1 MPGLS
6 VGIRR
11 ATINDVAELN
21 HVRAMA
27 IGSKVAREDL
37 RTRIDAANVF
47 TYLAE
52 EDTPFGFVT
61 VGTAEALVQP
71 AEALDDATGE
81 ILEWYL
87 RPEFWH
93 LGFGA
98 KLLVHGLSVLKRR
111 MYERAVIWL
120 PEKAGRAETITL
132 RLGFEHH
139 GAEKIVNDS
148 GGSHSAH
155 ALIKDLSE
163 YF

>member
-87 RPEFWH
+87 RPEFWQGRDH
-93 LGFGA
+93 NPEAG
-98 KLLVHGLSVLKRR
+98 V
-111 MYERAVIWL
+111 RAPWCR
-120 PEKAGRAETITL
+120 ENRK
-132 RLGFEHH
+132 RLGRFTL
-139 GAEKIVNDS
+139 GACLD
-148 GGSHSAH
+148 
-155 ALIKDLSE
+155 
-163 YF
+163 